1 MTVLS
6 WTNYKVNKQRNERG
20 GYMQKQKMKVDKDK
34 GYGFGGGWKQRNYKP
49 H

>member
-6 WTNYKVNKQRNERG
+6 WTNYKVSKQENKRG
-20 GYMQKQKMKVDKDK
+20 GYKQKKMKVDKDK
-34 GYGFGGGWKQRNYKP
+34 GYGFGGGWKQRNYKA